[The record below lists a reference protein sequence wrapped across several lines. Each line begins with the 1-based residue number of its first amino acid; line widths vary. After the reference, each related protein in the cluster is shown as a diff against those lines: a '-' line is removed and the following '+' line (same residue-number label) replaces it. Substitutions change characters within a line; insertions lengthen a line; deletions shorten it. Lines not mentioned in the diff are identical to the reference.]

1 MAGMEINFSGQSRFT
16 WGLNQQVC
24 VRMERALSHVKLQ
37 HLALVGVGIN
47 VRILARLI

>member
-24 VRMERALSHVKLQ
+24 VQMGRATSCVKPR
-37 HLALVGVGIN
+37 HLALVGIGIN
-47 VRILARLI
+47 VKVLASRV